1 MQLQCPKCK
10 FPILENYF
18 FCPNCGKKL
27 KNGPLPINIEK
38 QIGLYLI
45 SFLVPPF
52 GLLPGVRYL
61 LQKDNKRR
69 VVGVVCIVITII
81 SLVLTA
87 IVLNKMI
94 SDINKQ
100 LNSTVGLYQDSGQY
114 YIK

>member
-61 LQKDNKRR
+61 LQKDRHPPEPFLPR
-69 VVGVVCIVITII
+69 EF
-81 SLVLTA
+81 
-87 IVLNKMI
+87 
-94 SDINKQ
+94 
-100 LNSTVGLYQDSGQY
+100 SGFGTFSACPLSGPLPRMEAVPE
-114 YIK
+114 KV